1 MCLAKASGIPKKCKE
16 EAKDYLDCRMQKGLM
31 AKQSM
36 EELGFIPESSWEY
49 EQMSKE
55 QIAKTVQDIMRE
67 SRARVKKDYFE
78 RKNAQK

>member
-1 MCLAKASGIPKKCKE
+1 
-16 EAKDYLDCRMQKGLM
+16 M

-67 SRARVKKDYFE
+67 SRARVRKDYFE